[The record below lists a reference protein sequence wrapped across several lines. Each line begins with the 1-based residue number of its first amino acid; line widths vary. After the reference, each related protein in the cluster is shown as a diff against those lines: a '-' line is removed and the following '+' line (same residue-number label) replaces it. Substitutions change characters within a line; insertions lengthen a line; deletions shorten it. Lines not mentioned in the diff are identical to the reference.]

1 MPARRQRASS
11 VGLAKSPSGI
21 NGLDQITRG
30 GLPSGRT
37 SLVCGGA
44 GCGKTLFAIEFLV
57 KGALL
62 YDEPGVFV
70 AFEETQEELTRNV
83 ASLGIRLDELIERKL
98 IAFDFIQI
106 GRASCRERV

>member
-1 MPARRQRASS
+1 MPTRRRRAPST
-11 VGLAKSPSGI
+11 GLAKSRSGI
-21 NGLDQITRG
+21 AGFDQITRG

-70 AFEETQEELTRNV
+70 AFEETQDEVTHNV
-83 ASLGIRLDELIERKL
+83 ASLGIDLDELIERKL
-98 IAFDFIQI
+98 IAFDF
-106 GRASCRERV
+106 

>member
-1 MPARRQRASS
+1 MPTPRRRAHS

-21 NGLDQITRG
+21 SGFDQITRG

-62 YDEPGVFV
+62 YGEPGVFI
-70 AFEETQEELTRNV
+70 AFDETQDELIRNV
-83 ASLGIRLDELIERKL
+83 ASLGIRLDELIAPPAPRCT
-98 IAFDFIQI
+98 
-106 GRASCRERV
+106 GSRCTWS